1 MPRKRKA
8 FKPRGMPK
16 VKIVTSK
23 KRDDIIY
30 DVKYKDRKIG
40 SLIVSV
46 QGNIAVLSSLFVQ
59 EQFRRKKIAEQL
71 IKKALHFCWKNDI
84 KYISASAASEA
95 SKKLLEKIGFGRL
108 SENHY
113 FLDVKTYFSKKRKK

>member
-1 MPRKRKA
+1 MPKRRKA

-23 KRDDIIY
+23 KKNNIIY
-30 DVKYKDRKIG
+30 NVRYKDKKIG
-40 SLIVSV
+40 SLTISI
-46 QGNIAVLSSLFVQ
+46 QGNIALLSSLFVQ
-59 EQFRRKKIAEQL
+59 EEFRRKKIAEQL

-84 KYISASAASEA
+84 KYISASAVSEA